1 MGQDHIGPT
10 LRAAVDSGRVAHA
23 YLFCGP
29 RGVGKTTAARILA
42 MALNCPEREGGEPCG
57 VCESCERIWSGR
69 ASLDVVEIDA
79 ASHRGVDDARDLRER
94 AMYAPTSETRWKVY
108 IVDEAHM
115 LTRDAWN
122 ALLKILEE
130 PPPRVVFAFAT
141 TEPQKI
147 EQGAAPVLSR
157 CQRFDFRR
165 VSVPDIIGRLETVL
179 EREGIEADEGAL
191 LSVARRAD
199 GGVRDA
205 LSTLDQ
211 VLSFTGDT
219 IRREDV
225 RGMLGLVDDDRYLAF
240 FDLAAGRDRA
250 GVFGFVQELLDA
262 GYDPAEFVRG
272 LGDTLRAMLILRLD
286 PSSDALELMPGSR
299 ERFAEKA
306 ASFTPADLLR
316 YLVAVSDFESEGT
329 LQRSSQHR
337 IQLEVLLLRLVSM
350 DSTVELEEL
359 LEAVRG
365 GPGSATAGPPGGE
378 RPRGPAGRER
388 PAGPAGGERP
398 PRRAKNRG
406 SDEASPQAR
415 AGADAPS
422 AEAGVRES
430 AAGEGPPAGGGLA
443 EIQQAWQGAVSR
455 ATTLGGK
462 AVALR
467 GVRVEGWD
475 GTTLRLQVPPGLKED
490 IERTLGDRD
499 RSSPLREALAGELGV
514 AAEAL
519 VLEVV
524 HDGGS
529 RRLTAE
535 DATRQRIDQ
544 WMARDPRLREA
555 VEELDLTLKE

>member
-225 RGMLGLVDDDRYLAF
+225 RGMLGLVDDDRYVAF

-306 ASFTPADLLR
+306 AEFTPADLLR
-316 YLVAVSDFESEGT
+316 YLVAVSDFEAEGT

-365 GPGSATAGPPGGE
+365 GPGSATAAPPGDEPPRGPPGRERPAGPPGGE
-378 RPRGPAGRER
+378 RPS
-388 PAGPAGGERP
+388 
-398 PRRAKNRG
+398 RRASRG
-406 SDEASPQAR
+406 SGDASPQAR
-415 AGADAPS
+415 AGADTPS
-422 AEAGVRES
+422 ADAGVRVS
-430 AAGEGPPAGGGLA
+430 TAGERPPADDGLA

-467 GVRVEGWD
+467 GVRVEAWD

-490 IERTLGDRD
+490 IERTLGDHD
-499 RSSPLREALAGELGV
+499 RSRPLREALAGELGV
-514 AAEAL
+514 AAETL
-519 VLEVV
+519 VLEVI